1 VRPGYASEFAF
12 SRTIAG
18 AAGDAHFMGDRFM
31 AINTPSTTAKPG
43 PYQDLGAR
51 ANLSDQVVTAIAVSL
66 GVVVVALVAV
76 LMGMA

>member
-1 VRPGYASEFAF
+1 VRSGYASAF

-18 AAGDAHFMGDRFM
+18 AAGDAQLGGSFM
-31 AINTPSTTAKPG
+31 ATNTPSTTVKPG
-43 PYQDLGAR
+43 PYEDLGAR

-66 GVVVVALVAV
+66 GVVVVALIAI